1 GRESEAPEG
10 RAAPQGGS
18 QAGRG
23 QGRET
28 SDRPLPVRRPSR
40 PRGRRLRGRGRR
52 GPERRVMDRHEL
64 ERRVE
69 DLREQHPG
77 REEFVAAVKE
87 LGESLDEE
95 SRVTLGQVLLER

>member
-1 GRESEAPEG
+1 
-10 RAAPQGGS
+10 
-18 QAGRG
+18 
-23 QGRET
+23 
-28 SDRPLPVRRPSR
+28 
-40 PRGRRLRGRGRR
+40 
-52 GPERRVMDRHEL
+52 MDRHEL

-95 SRVTLGQVLLER
+95 SRATLGQVLLERQPETGGFDVLNKRLEEGGWIKRTMRKVEESEPKTRDG

>member
-1 GRESEAPEG
+1 
-10 RAAPQGGS
+10 
-18 QAGRG
+18 
-23 QGRET
+23 
-28 SDRPLPVRRPSR
+28 
-40 PRGRRLRGRGRR
+40 
-52 GPERRVMDRHEL
+52 MDRHEL

-95 SRVTLGQVLLER
+95 SRVILGQVLLERQPETGGFDVLNKRLEEGGWIKRTMRKVEESEPKTRDG